1 MEPTAPLPLH
11 APTACPPLLSARSL
25 AGTAGPC
32 RRGAAACAHLSDRA
46 DRAGRVRR
54 QDVGHS
60 KHARTLLEKYY
71 IGEYVGGP
79 SSLPAKAAKGAKGAS
94 AASGNPN
101 AGARLLHDAAQLVVN
116 DGVV

>member
-1 MEPTAPLPLH
+1 M
-11 APTACPPLLSARSL
+11 
-25 AGTAGPC
+25 
-32 RRGAAACAHLSDRA
+32 
-46 DRAGRVRR
+46 
-54 QDVGHS
+54 GHS

-101 AGARLLHDAAQLVVN
+101 AGARLLQLLMPLVVILLALAVFYVN
-116 DGVV
+116 GGAAAK